1 MSILNNKQRRFF
13 LTNKLI
19 IIRSNFARILLY
31 TINLQLLML
40 TKKRLIYIVTLYKKT
55 IRFNG

>member
-55 IRFNG
+55 IRLNG